1 MSDTVV
7 DNRVD
12 AAAIEAFWMPGCTSC
27 LRMKEF
33 LEKSGKPFVS
43 INLAED
49 PAAADSLRPL
59 GVTAPAVRVGGRA
72 VQGLDLVGIAELIGW
87 AEYDPPVMLTP
98 AELDAKYR
106 IIIDGLIRFT
116 SQLDDTT
123 VEYRAPENNRAI
135 RFLIAHA
142 GSIMRYGI
150 EAYDLDAFDNSG
162 APPRPLAD
170 EGSAAELLSL
180 VEETKRLY
188 TAWWDEWAFDDPFDR
203 VLETSWGHRTFHEVF
218 ERCVWHTAQHT
229 RQLQVWMQEGLGI
242 AVDRPLTADDFAGL
256 PIPDRVMQ

>member
-7 DNRVD
+7 GNEVES
-12 AAAIEAFWMPGCTSC
+12 AVIEAYWMPGCTSC

-33 LEKSGKPFVS
+33 LEKSGKPWKS
-43 INLAED
+43 INLAEE
-49 PAAADSLRPL
+49 PTAVQRLEPF
-59 GVTAPAVRVGGRA
+59 GVGAPAVAYGDRA

-87 AEYDPPVMLTP
+87 DEYDPPVMLTP

-106 IIIDGLIRFT
+106 VVLDGLIRFT
-116 SQLDDTT
+116 AQLDDET
-123 VEYRAPENNRAI
+123 VAYRAPENNRAI

-150 EAYDLDAFDNSG
+150 DAYDLDAFDNSG
-162 APPRPLAD
+162 APPRPMAD
-170 EGSAAELLSL
+170 TGTAAELLAY

-218 ERCVWHTAQHT
+218 ERCVWHSAQHT
-229 RQLQVWMQEGLGI
+229 RQLQDWIQEGLGI
-242 AVDRPLTADDFAGL
+242 EVDRPLTADDFAGL
-256 PIPDRVMQ
+256 PIPERLMQ